1 MLTYMEVALLKEAA
15 ASPKGKR
22 VQEIER
28 VTEFLKRQNPRVFF
42 KEFKDD
48 PKKKDPNLLKRVFLD
63 EPTTLNPEMYYTAI
77 KPKLPAPEQAVVFK
91 LRGINLL
98 RR

>member
-1 MLTYMEVALLKEAA
+1 MLTQVEVVLLKEAA

-22 VQEIER
+22 IQEIER

-42 KEFKDD
+42 KEFKDE
-48 PKKKDPNLLKRVFLD
+48 PKKRDPDLLKRVFLD
-63 EPTTLNPEMYYTAI
+63 EPTTLNPEMYYMAI
-77 KPKLPAPEQAVVFK
+77 KPKLPASDQTTMFK